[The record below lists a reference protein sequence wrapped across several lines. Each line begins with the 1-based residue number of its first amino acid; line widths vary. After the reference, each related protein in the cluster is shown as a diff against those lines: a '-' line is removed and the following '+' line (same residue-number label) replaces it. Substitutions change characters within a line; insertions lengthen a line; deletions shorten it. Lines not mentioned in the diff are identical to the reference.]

1 MFYDILFADDDDMF
15 ICLQYITMMM
25 ICQEEEMKM
34 FKANEDLRIAARK
47 AGVPF
52 WKIAEMMNVS
62 EPTMTRKL
70 RREMPDAEKAKIL
83 DIIEQIREQ
92 KQTATE

>member
-15 ICLQYITMMM
+15 ICLQYITMM

-83 DIIEQIREQ
+83 DIIEQIRAQ
-92 KQTATE
+92 KRTATE